1 MFQYR
6 TSRYVLIRIMKEKN
20 IVLTDKNNEK
30 KQQIWKMHFRVV
42 IKIAA
47 TCGKQQWQ
55 ESWLTFIKPYS
66 VHTIT

>member
-30 KQQIWKMHFRVV
+30 NSRFEKCILELSSKLQLPVANSNDKNHDLLSLNRTVYIR
-42 IKIAA
+42 
-47 TCGKQQWQ
+47 
-55 ESWLTFIKPYS
+55 
-66 VHTIT
+66 